1 MSDNQGA
8 NMDSVTLRQ
17 THFKL
22 GDDIN
27 KYQTSSME
35 QSDGIEN
42 HKMDTGKLDQTV
54 KNELRKSHFVLG
66 NFEPNYNTTFRRE
79 YYDKSGSLAKNKV
92 DFFNIERKL
101 RTQNFQFGTDK
112 PDYLS
117 ETQAKYIIPPRDT
130 ENNKQNKVST
140 AILQQSHYVFGNSN
154 VPWNTTHRR
163 EFTPKKADNQRQVKD
178 LTRTNFVLGDDRP
191 TIKSVNEDTFIKH
204 PIQPNLMDKKLLNDL
219 RSHHFEFG
227 KDEVPNQHVTQNQ
240 LTYQNPNIYKDKG
253 QYKPMLD
260 NQLLRQTHWSMGD
273 KSQELPDMY
282 NSTYNRAHTPKKTEK
297 KLVKNANT
305 FKSSFNINGNGPM
318 VYQTDYRA
326 NYIPLSNKINPK
338 EKKVIDDVIK
348 TIKNS
353 HFNLGDMKN
362 DYNTVMQS
370 SYKFNPNDAQNA
382 KGVLDK
388 KLLNDLRSTHY
399 TLGDDN
405 IIKQT
410 TQRRDYI
417 PYNVENSKTN
427 KPLLQGSH
435 FNLGEQNY
443 NKFDG
448 ETIYMSDYIPKELP
462 RDENECWC

>member
-79 YYDKSGSLAKNKV
+79 YYDKSGSLPKNKV